1 MKIWVNDLPTV
12 TLIWRQKWRT
22 VLVMNIVNL
31 LLISLLGELV
41 LLSLKLTQHERHCLV
56 WLKYWQ
62 MSTSGTIQSRRKS
75 WRRLQSFWRLLNP
88 PKMLSSMMG
97 NTVSFVPL
105 PKSSIKL
112 RNQRPCFSLPLCQW
126 SLYFVFLLFPPTPS
140 NSLHLFV
147 LLTLRVLQNRIPL
160 TEAVSPNTNIT
171 PSNFLSFWYK
181 MFSLLIYG
189 LCEII

>member
-12 TLIWRQKWRT
+12 TLIWRQKWPT

-31 LLISLLGELV
+31 LSISLQGGLV

-88 PKMLSSMMG
+88 PKMLSSTME

-112 RNQRPCFSLPLCQW
+112 RNQRPSFSLPLCQS
-126 SLYFVFLLFPPTPS
+126 SLYFVLFFFLLFPPTPS
-140 NSLHLFV
+140 NYLFV
-147 LLTLRVLQNRIPL
+147 LLTWRVLQNRIHL
-160 TEAVSPNTNIT
+160 TEAVLPNT
-171 PSNFLSFWYK
+171 SVSF
-181 MFSLLIYG
+181 
-189 LCEII
+189 